1 MSDGFDFWILLT
13 VATGILILFVL
24 FIVVILFIYQ
34 RKTFE
39 HQQKVVAIEQNLKQE
54 ILKTQIEV
62 QDQTLTYVSR
72 EIHDNITQVLS
83 FVKLSLGVVSKD
95 PEQTQA
101 KITESRELLSQAIND
116 LRDLSKSMSFDTI
129 KAAGLEK
136 TITLELERINK
147 SGLVK
152 ADLYVEGDPFSLGE
166 KNELVLFRIFQ
177 ETVNNA
183 LKHANAQQLKI
194 ELLYSPKVFNLTIA
208 DDGVGF
214 PTSILDEHRGSGLK
228 NLQNRAALIGG
239 TATIESSPGNG
250 CSVKIALDPLLENMY
265 ADADYSNSIS

>member
-1 MSDGFDFWILLT
+1 MSEGFDFWILLT
-13 VATGILILFVL
+13 VAIGILVLFVL
-24 FIVVILFIYQ
+24 FIITILFIYQ

-39 HQQKVVAIEQNLKQE
+39 HQQKVAAIEQNLKQE

-83 FVKLSLGVVSKD
+83 FVKLSLGVVGKD
-95 PEQTQA
+95 AAHTQT
-101 KITESRELLSQAIND
+101 KITESRELISQAIND

-136 TITLELERINK
+136 TIAFELDRINK
-147 SGLVK
+147 SGLIK
-152 ADLYVEGDPFSLGE
+152 AKLSVEGDAFSLGE

-183 LKHANAQQLKI
+183 LKHANAKQLKI
-194 ELLYSPKVFNLTIA
+194 ELRYSAKVFNLTIA
-208 DDGVGF
+208 DDGDGF

-228 NLQNRAALIGG
+228 NLQNRANLIGAV
-239 TATIESSPGNG
+239 ATIKSSPGNG
-250 CSVKIALDPLLENMY
+250 CSVMISLDPLLEHVY
-265 ADADYSNSIS
+265 ANADSIS

>member
-1 MSDGFDFWILLT
+1 MSDGFDFTVLLT
-13 VATGILILFVL
+13 VAIGLIALFVL
-24 FIVVILFIYQ
+24 FIITILFIYQ
-34 RKTFE
+34 RRTFE
-39 HQQKVVAIEQNLKQE
+39 HQQKITAIEQNLKQE

-83 FVKLSLGVVSKD
+83 FVKLSLGVVGKD
-95 PEQTQA
+95 AEQTQA

-136 TITLELERINK
+136 TIQLELDRINK
-147 SGLVK
+147 SGLVN
-152 ADLYVEGDPFSLGE
+152 AELHVEGEAFSLGE

-183 LKHANAQQLKI
+183 LKHANAKQLKI
-194 ELLYSPKVFNLTIA
+194 ELLYSAKVFNLTIA

-239 TATIESSPGNG
+239 TATIISSPGNG
-250 CSVKIALDPLLENMY
+250 CSVKIALDPLIEDIY
-265 ADADYSNSIS
+265 ADADYSNSTG

>member
-1 MSDGFDFWILLT
+1 MSDGLDFGVLLA
-13 VATGILILFVL
+13 VATGILLLFVL

-83 FVKLSLGVVSKD
+83 FVKLSLGVVGKD
-95 PEQTQA
+95 AEQTQA

-152 ADLYVEGDPFSLGE
+152 AELNVEGEPFSLGE

-239 TATIESSPGNG
+239 TATITSSPGNG
-250 CSVKIALDPLLENMY
+250 CSVKITLDPLLEHTY
-265 ADADYSNSIS
+265 ANADYSNSPG

>member
-1 MSDGFDFWILLT
+1 VSDGFDFWVLLT
-13 VATGILILFVL
+13 VATGILLLFVL

-39 HQQKVVAIEQNLKQE
+39 HQQKVAAIEQNLKQE

-83 FVKLSLGVVSKD
+83 FVKLSLGVVGKD
-95 PEQTQA
+95 AAHTQA

-136 TITLELERINK
+136 TIKLELERINK
-147 SGLVK
+147 SGLVN
-152 ADLYVEGDPFSLGE
+152 AELTVDGDVFSLGE

-183 LKHANAQQLKI
+183 LKHANAKQLKI
-194 ELLYSPKVFNLTIA
+194 QLLYSAKVFNLTIA

-214 PTSILDEHRGSGLK
+214 PTSILNEHRGSGLK
-228 NLQNRAALIGG
+228 NLQNRAALIG
-239 TATIESSPGNG
+239 AEAFIESSPGNG
-250 CSVKIALDPLLENMY
+250 CSVTISIDPLLEQVY
-265 ADADYSNSIS
+265 ANANYTNSTS

>member
-1 MSDGFDFWILLT
+1 MSDGLDFGVLLA
-13 VATGILILFVL
+13 VATGILLLFVL

-83 FVKLSLGVVSKD
+83 FVKLSLGVVGKD
-95 PEQTQA
+95 AEQTQA

-152 ADLYVEGDPFSLGE
+152 AELHVEGESFSLGE

-183 LKHANAQQLKI
+183 LKHASAQQLKI

-228 NLQNRAALIGG
+228 NLQNRASLIGG

-250 CSVKIALDPLLENMY
+250 CSVKITLDPLLENMY
-265 ADADYSNSIS
+265 ADADYSNSTG

>member
-1 MSDGFDFWILLT
+1 MSDGFDFWILLA
-13 VATGILILFVL
+13 VAFGILILFVL
-24 FIVVILFIYQ
+24 FIVIILFIYQ

-39 HQQKVVAIEQNLKQE
+39 HQQKVIAIEQNLKQE

-83 FVKLSLGVVSKD
+83 FVKLSLGVVGKD
-95 PEQTQA
+95 AEQTQT
-101 KITESRELLSQAIND
+101 KISESRELLSQAIND

-147 SGLVK
+147 SGLLK
-152 ADLYVEGDPFSLGE
+152 AGLNVEGEPFSLGE

-183 LKHANAQQLKI
+183 LKHANAQHLKI
-194 ELLYSPKVFNLTIA
+194 ELRYSAKVFNLTIA

-214 PTSILDEHRGSGLK
+214 PTNILDEHRGSGLK

-239 TATIESSPGNG
+239 NATIESSPGNG
-250 CSVKIALDPLLENMY
+250 CSVKIALDPLLDNIY
-265 ADADYSNSIS
+265 ADADYSNSTG